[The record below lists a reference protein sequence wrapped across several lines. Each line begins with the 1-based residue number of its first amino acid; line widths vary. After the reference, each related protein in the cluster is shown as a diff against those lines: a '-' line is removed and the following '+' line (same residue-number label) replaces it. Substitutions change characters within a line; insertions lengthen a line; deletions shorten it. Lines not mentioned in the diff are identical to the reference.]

1 MREQI
6 LRQKPYRSVMKYRE
20 QKKGRW
26 KIAVAI
32 VALALF
38 SCGVLIALDVRKV
51 AVEKKVERKFAPAK
65 TLPQPAPTLPPL
77 PQSDD

>member
-6 LRQKPYRSVMKYRE
+6 LRQKAYRSVMIYRE

-26 KIAVAI
+26 KIAVAL

-51 AVEKKVERKFAPAK
+51 AVEKKVERKFAPTK
-65 TLPQPAPTLPPL
+65 TLARPELPFPS
-77 PQSDD
+77 PRDSDN